1 MKGKNMV
8 DINEVLK
15 EKRIV
20 VPELPQPRFSYIPGR
35 IAGSLLYVS
44 GQTPTKAGAL
54 AYQGKVGREVSIED
68 GYQAARLAALNCV
81 AELKLVLG
89 DLNRVKQIVK
99 LNGYVASA
107 DGFTQQPRV
116 INGAS
121 DLLAEIWGERG
132 KHARKAIGVL
142 ELPDGAPVEV
152 ELIAEVQ

>member
-1 MKGKNMV
+1 MA

-35 IAGSLLYVS
+35 IAGSLAYVS

-54 AYQGKVGREVSIED
+54 VYRGKVGREVSIED

-107 DGFTQQPRV
+107 EGFTQQPRV

-121 DLLAEIWGERG
+121 DLLAEIWGEQG
-132 KHARKAIGVL
+132 KHARKAIGVY